1 MLFLLVSVE
10 MKGRCA
16 AAPDP
21 QIQYG
26 AAPPGSAVADMPLLS
41 GIQDKSVTTMHIT
54 ILVPGYGLPSAVI
67 GPVEVFRTT
76 GLLWNTLRGE
86 ALAPAFEVVTASE
99 DGATVEFEGGV
110 AIRPDTAV
118 SRIRATDLVYVPTIG
133 LDTDTVIAHRPGM
146 LRLLQRQAR
155 RGGLVAGVCTG
166 VALLAE
172 AGLLDGRPATTHW
185 AIADAFRARY
195 PAVHWQ
201 PELFITESDNLF
213 CGGGVYAALD
223 LCLHLVERLAGYEAA
238 RHCGRALLIDAP
250 RTWQAGYAAP
260 LLAARHQDPPIRRV
274 QDSLHERFREPVT
287 VDALARAAGMSP
299 RNFTRRF
306 KQATGEPPLAYLHKL
321 RIDAAKHLLEAEFKT
336 VQQVCYEVGYEDQ
349 AHFRKLFRRH
359 TGLTPTE
366 YKARFGGRR
375 RGASVG
381 DGGQDIAAV
390 LGT

>member
-1 MLFLLVSVE
+1 
-10 MKGRCA
+10 
-16 AAPDP
+16 
-21 QIQYG
+21 
-26 AAPPGSAVADMPLLS
+26 
-41 GIQDKSVTTMHIT
+41 MHIT
-54 ILVPGYGLPSAVI
+54 ILLPGYGLPSAVI
-67 GPVEVFRTT
+67 GPREVFQTT

-86 ALAPAFEVVTASE
+86 AAQPAFEVVTASE
-99 DGATVEFEGGV
+99 DGAAVAFEGGV
-110 AIRPDTAV
+110 TIQADTAV
-118 SRIRATDLVYVPTIG
+118 SRIRDTDLVYVPTIG
-133 LDTDTVIAHRPGM
+133 LDTDAVIARRPAM

-155 RGGLVAGVCTG
+155 RGKLVAGVCTG
-166 VALLAE
+166 VAMLAE

-195 PAVHWQ
+195 PRVRWQ

-260 LLAARHQDPPIRRV
+260 PLAARHQDQPIRRV
-274 QDSLHERFREPVT
+274 QDALHERFREAVT
-287 VDALARAAGMSP
+287 VEAMARSAGMST

-321 RIDAAKHLLEAEFKT
+321 RIDCAKHLLETDFKS

-349 AHFRKLFRRH
+349 AHFRQLFKRH

-366 YKARFGGRR
+366 YKARFCGRR
-375 RGASVG
+375 RGAAREFNEIV
-381 DGGQDIAAV
+381 
-390 LGT
+390 